1 METGVVHIE
10 LKIMC
15 MQNMSQCFYIYVAT
29 ICNKAQFLIL
39 LMFIKP

>member
-29 ICNKAQFLIL
+29 ICNKAQCFLCN
-39 LMFIKP
+39 F